1 MFCKIDIEISQII
14 LTLTASKHVTMS
26 NNIFG
31 KKNTLTELEEFLRPL
46 PSKEIGRQPNER
58 KNTDKKSLHSDW
70 KENYTAVNVERPK
83 NQKIFWDKDLPNGK
97 HLYECFW
104 EKHSVFSQWYP
115 CKFTVD
121 EITYRSAEQY
131 MMHQKAGK

>member
-1 MFCKIDIEISQII
+1 M
-14 LTLTASKHVTMS
+14 V
-26 NNIFG
+26 
-31 KKNTLTELEEFLRPL
+31 KNTLTELEEFLRPL

-83 NQKIFWDKDLPNGK
+83 NQKIFWDKDLTNEK
-97 HLYECFW
+97 HLYEYFW
-104 EKHSVFSQWYP
+104 KRHSVFSQWYP

-131 MMHQKAGK
+131 MMHQKAGKIFCGPSS